1 MVRMKLEGLP
11 SYGNLHNR
19 ILVAPLFFFF
29 FFFLTLFREETK
41 TCIFFEDMR
50 CVSFGSQVVA
60 VMNYDSVFNL
70 TT

>member
-1 MVRMKLEGLP
+1 MGIYIIEFLSLL
-11 SYGNLHNR
+11 SSSSS
-19 ILVAPLFFFF
+19 